1 MNILDE
7 DQGQQPLLVG
17 LSVLRT
23 GDDTLPGR
31 YDVEQQVWVVDGSHG
46 VKPIIE
52 AAGYLCELATK
63 TFAEPERDDVESM
76 AFLEATTKTE
86 ARPERD
92 DVTEPSLM
100 ALLQLVTKTKAQQER
115 DD

>member
-1 MNILDE
+1 MNMLDE

-31 YDVEQQVWVVDGSHG
+31 YDVEQQVWVVDDSHG
-46 VKPIIE
+46 VRPIIE
-52 AAGYLCELATK
+52 AARDLSEL
-63 TFAEPERDDVESM
+63 S
-76 AFLEATTKTE
+76 TKTE

-92 DVTEPSLM
+92 DVAEPSLM
-100 ALLQLVTKTKAQQER
+100 ALLQLVTKTKVQQER